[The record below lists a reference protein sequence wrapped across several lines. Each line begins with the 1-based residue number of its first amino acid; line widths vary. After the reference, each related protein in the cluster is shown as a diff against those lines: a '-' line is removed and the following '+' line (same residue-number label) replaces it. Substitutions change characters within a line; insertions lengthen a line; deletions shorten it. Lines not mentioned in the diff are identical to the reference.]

1 MHSSRMRTV
10 RSSSRLLGGVC
21 SRGEGR
27 LPGGV
32 CSGGG
37 GGGGGVGIPACTETD
52 PSCGQTDRCKN
63 ITFATSLRTVNID
76 YRQHPGYNQLGVSH
90 ESPII
95 FIHFEVACYGS
106 FYRQLASSCTETEFF
121 RLILALSLDDV
132 KFMHICNVNHTA
144 FQKMKIDQ
152 S

>member
-1 MHSSRMRTV
+1 MSAR
-10 RSSSRLLGGVC
+10 
-21 SRGEGR
+21 
-27 LPGGV
+27 
-32 CSGGG
+32 GGG
-37 GGGGGVGIPACTETD
+37 GGGGGIPACTEAD
-52 PSCGQTDRCKN
+52 PPCGQTDRCKN

-76 YRQHPGYNQLGVSH
+76 SRQHPGYNQLGVSH

-95 FIHFEVACYGS
+95 FIHFEVACYDS